1 MQHPNAQSQPPCSPW
16 LNQTRVAAQ
25 RTWIRLLV
33 SGCWLL
39 ALTLSL
45 ANPSFAWRWWQA
57 AQAAAPP
64 VAPQPAQ
71 AAATLR
77 GFTHEWQAANN
88 CGPATLAINLNYY
101 GGHYTQQS
109 IAQALRPNPND
120 QNVRPDE
127 LARYAIQQ
135 GFQATLRVNGT
146 ADLLRLFLTNGI
158 PVLIETW
165 DSDNPADLASGFAH
179 FRLVTGYDDAR
190 QQWIVYDTYF
200 ARDEIA
206 PRGAYQGMTVA
217 YDRADRLW
225 QVTNRK
231 YIVVYPSEKAALVQ
245 QILGADADDATMW
258 KHSLDRAQAEIE
270 RQPDNAYAWFNLGS
284 SLYAQ
289 GTYAEAIKAF
299 AQAQRLG
306 LPARMFWYQYEPLE
320 AYYAAGRYQELLAL
334 TNQALATATGIEEL
348 YYWKALALASLGD
361 MDQARRNL
369 QQALVINANYR
380 QAQSALKVTLGG

>member
-1 MQHPNAQSQPPCSPW
+1 MQHQPDQSQPKPAPW
-16 LNQTRVAAQ
+16 LKQPLTAPPRRWMTVM
-25 RTWIRLLV
+25 V

-39 ALTLSL
+39 AWSL
-45 ANPSFAWRWWQA
+45 ALVNPAVASLWWETAWA
-57 AQAAAPP
+57 AEPAAA
-64 VAPQPAQ
+64 ARQA
-71 AAATLR
+71 AAATLS

-101 GGHYTQQS
+101 GGQYTQQS
-109 IAQALRPNPND
+109 IAQTLRPNPND

-146 ADLLRLFLTNGI
+146 ADLLRLFLNNGI

-200 ARDEIA
+200 ARDLVA
-206 PRGAYQGMTVA
+206 PQGAYQGMTVA
-217 YDRADRLW
+217 YDRADQLW

-231 YIVVYPSEKAALVQ
+231 YIVVYPSDKAALVQ
-245 QILGADADDATMW
+245 EILGADADDATMW
-258 KHSLDRAQAEIE
+258 QRAVQQAQAEIDH
-270 RQPDNAYAWFNLGS
+270 QPANAYAWFNLGS

-289 GTYAEAIKAF
+289 GKFAEAITAF

-320 AYYAAGRYQELLAL
+320 AYYAAGRHQELLAL
-334 TNQALATATGIEEL
+334 TDRVLTTATGIEEL
-348 YYWKALALASLGD
+348 HYWKALALASLGD
-361 MDQARRNL
+361 LEQARSNL
-369 QQALVINANYR
+369 QQALKINANYR
-380 QAQSALKVTLGG
+380 QAQSALKTALGG